1 MKIMSR
7 SSSPATQ
14 TSFAYAPVGAADRLW
29 LFLKGMAWFEPAA
42 SAIYAE
48 SARIRDTGRTWLM

>member
-1 MKIMSR
+1 MNIMSR

-48 SARIRDTGRTWLM
+48 NAKVRMSGRNWLM